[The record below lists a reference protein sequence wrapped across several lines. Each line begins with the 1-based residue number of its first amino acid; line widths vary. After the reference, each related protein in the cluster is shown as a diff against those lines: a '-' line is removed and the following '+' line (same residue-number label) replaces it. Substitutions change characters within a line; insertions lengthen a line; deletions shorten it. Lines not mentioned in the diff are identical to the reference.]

1 MHLNPASLSLRDE
14 ARNTERHSLWSSNVQ
29 LRHTQVNF
37 VRAEELDANTLTE
50 NRDEGR
56 KNGNS
61 MKRAASGPSTRPN
74 TTYRSIE
81 MNGEECKLEDS
92 GKGGQ
97 ADIEGL
103 FSGLDMPLESSS
115 PLVSRER
122 VFLIDT
128 VGSGKT
134 NTGMH
139 PPVLRSSSPSSSSSS
154 DEVIIFMGRSRTQ
167 GRRPSK
173 ATSGVASAT
182 CLDPLENVFA
192 GSRIIEDR
200 VTMLSPLKS
209 DTVRVSA
216 LSVRSSEENVTLS
229 QPVAAERRVEQTH
242 KNGKRKKRSKKP
254 TDVIGQKNAI
264 EAEDA
269 SLADYIANMSD
280 DAQQDSSIASTPIY
294 RQGLSATGTGKGRR
308 KTEPSSSEPRAQHSS
323 ALESRWNISDIE
335 DLEDL
340 STSDEVLGSI
350 KAIISKRERPSGLQ
364 YLVVCEEYTVD
375 DARWI
380 PHTSLESESAVK
392 SIRLYEAEEQL
403 QSHYSADDSDT
414 SLLSD
419 GERAQESDTDDELEA
434 LRDEEDLLQRRNER
448 LTDEKIARLL
458 AKQEELGL
466 GSNEVMLFDDD
477 FVNDITSSDHT
488 KAEHVSSTRKKLGSV
503 NHQKRGKRSMGGAFQ
518 QASALA
524 NLLDQDHYSGFDIM
538 DHDRP
543 SLKTRLMGRQ
553 GAQPFDVSDTDLEL
567 SLSSAWHKDRLKKQ
581 AKKHEREE
589 LRAQGLLGKKN
600 RKKPDLHAKYLEGMT
615 MDQIK
620 DEITGF
626 ISSTNERYLRFVC
639 CCMSELTIQAC
650 LFRLW
655 TRETVKRCMTSPT
668 LLV

>member
-1 MHLNPASLSLRDE
+1 MHLNLAALSLRDE

-29 LRHTQVNF
+29 LRHTQINF

-50 NRDEGR
+50 TRNDGR

-61 MKRAASGPSTRPN
+61 MKRAASGPSTHPN
-74 TTYRSIE
+74 TTYPSIE
-81 MNGEECKLEDS
+81 MNAEECKLGDAGE
-92 GKGGQ
+92 GGQ
-97 ADIEGL
+97 VDIEGL
-103 FSGLDMPLESSS
+103 FNALNMPLESTS
-115 PLVSRER
+115 PPVSREG

-128 VGSGKT
+128 VGSGRT
-134 NTGMH
+134 NTGMI
-139 PPVLRSSSPSSSSSS
+139 PPVLRSSSPSSSSSC
-154 DEVIIFMGRSRTQ
+154 DEVVIFMGRSRTQ

-182 CLDPLENVFA
+182 FPDPLENVFA
-192 GSRIIEDR
+192 GPRTIEDH
-200 VTMLSPLKS
+200 VTMLSPLES

-216 LSVRSSEENVTLS
+216 LSARSLEENVTLS
-229 QPVAAERRVEQTH
+229 EPVAAERRVEQTH
-242 KNGKRKKRSKKP
+242 KKKKRMKRGKKP
-254 TDVIGQKNAI
+254 TGMIRQKNAI

-269 SLADYIANMSD
+269 SLADYIANIND
-280 DAQQDSSIASTPIY
+280 GAQQNISIASTPIH
-294 RQGLSATGTGKGRR
+294 RQGLSATGTGRDRR
-308 KTEPSSSEPRAQHSS
+308 KTESSTSERQAQHSS
-323 ALESRWNISDIE
+323 AIDSRWNISDIE

-340 STSDEVLGSI
+340 STSDEVLGNI
-350 KAIISKRERPSGLQ
+350 KAVISKRERPSGLQ
-364 YLVVCEEYTVD
+364 YLVVCEGYTVD

-380 PHTSLESESAVK
+380 PHTSLESESAVGQ
-392 SIRLYEAEEQL
+392 IRLYEAEELL

-414 SLLSD
+414 SLRSD
-419 GERAQESDTDDELEA
+419 GERPQESDTDDELEA
-434 LRDEEDLLQRRNER
+434 LSDEEDLLQRRNER

-458 AKQEELGL
+458 AKQEELGM

-477 FVNDITSSDHT
+477 FINDITNGDHT
-488 KAEHVSSTRKKLGSV
+488 KAENVSSTRKKLGSV
-503 NHQKRGKRSMGGAFQ
+503 HHQKKRGKRSMGGAFQ

-543 SLKTRLMGRQ
+543 SLKIRPMGRQ

-600 RKKPDLHAKYLEGMT
+600 RKKPDLQAKYLEGMT

-620 DEITGF
+620 DEIKGF
-626 ISSTNERYLRFVC
+626 ISSTNERYLRPFVVAWL
-639 CCMSELTIQAC
+639 S
-650 LFRLW
+650 
-655 TRETVKRCMTSPT
+655 
-668 LLV
+668 